1 MLAGPTWAS
10 KQCAWWTILISF
22 GGGRAWSSSFSTS
35 LYPIVQVEGMKR
47 GRRNAYKSDKVPA
60 HHSWSTRNR
69 LKGEQ
74 LPRIKI
80 PQRISRLTAINSGPS
95 PLHRASPPTTLF
107 RRYDVPPSI
116 PRECSSFPPSWMFL
130 LRSLVDVPRALFRH
144 SFSKRSWPT
153 TAQPKITYLIN
164 PRPSTDVL
172 ASTRYIIKEIVLSR
186 AAAYW

>member
-107 RRYDVPPSI
+107 RRYDVPSSL
-116 PRECSSFPPSWMFL
+116 PRGCSSCPSSWMFL
-130 LRSLVDVPRALFRH
+130 LPSLVDVPPSLPRRCSSRVVSSFFFETFVTDYRATENYLFNKPKAKYR
-144 SFSKRSWPT
+144 RSRVH
-153 TAQPKITYLIN
+153 AVYH
-164 PRPSTDVL
+164 
-172 ASTRYIIKEIVLSR
+172 
-186 AAAYW
+186 